1 MKFYNYNS
9 GQRLLYTTQRGLLIA
24 LKLFIN
30 SITYAPLLVTG
41 YTVCM
46 LVLARRSEGLL
57 WLGLTVFFAII
68 LYYLLRLLKK
78 VMISLKTKGN
88 HWWLP
93 MFIFCVAFT
102 CILPAY
108 LVYSPLNCIIIRLKG
123 NEAIT
128 FFLVI
133 CFDVFVYCK

>member
-30 SITYAPLLVTG
+30 SIIYAPLLVTG

-46 LVLARRSEGLL
+46 LVLGRRSEGLL
-57 WLGLTVFFAII
+57 LLGLTVLFAII

-78 VMISLKTKGN
+78 
-88 HWWLP
+88 
-93 MFIFCVAFT
+93 
-102 CILPAY
+102 
-108 LVYSPLNCIIIRLKG
+108 
-123 NEAIT
+123 
-128 FFLVI
+128 
-133 CFDVFVYCK
+133 